1 MREDGNLVVHD
12 QDHKPRSAAL
22 TKGDGNSA
30 RFQADGNLVVY
41 NREGQHL
48 WSSRTNGHP
57 AAVLVFQADGN
68 AVVKS
73 GDAVPWAAGTES

>member
-12 QDHKPRSAAL
+12 QDHKPRWAAL

-30 RFQADGNLVVY
+30 RFRADGNLVVY

-57 AAVLVFQADGN
+57 GAVLVFQADGN